1 MKPLLLITMLVALYS
16 QPGHAEQAKATNPAG
31 IEVIGKGEV
40 IVKPDTFIFTITIS
54 ERAATAND
62 AKGVVDKKSKEILS
76 LADKLYIADKDIE
89 SSQLRIRPIFAQE
102 NHRPQPKSDNESTK
116 PQQRPALIEVSRHI
130 TFTLLNLNHYDQL
143 LEKGVQLGVSSVS
156 RLRYEVSRADFFYQ
170 QALDAAIEDA
180 RMKAQRIAKHAKV
193 SLGAVSYL
201 KESENFAPR
210 RVYGMTADAPNYQSL
225 PAEQQISAQVRMIF
239 EIN

>member
-1 MKPLLLITMLVALYS
+1 MKGFLILAIFAALFS
-16 QPGHAEQAKATNPAG
+16 NALQAQPEKRQRPAG

-54 ERAATAND
+54 DRAETANA
-62 AKGVVDKKSKEILS
+62 AKASVDKKSKELLS

-89 SSQLRIRPIFAQE
+89 SSQLRIRPIFASE
-102 NHRPQPKSDNESTK
+102 HSSSSNLPQKPGNG
-116 PQQRPALIEVSRHI
+116 PQQRPALIEVSRNI
-130 TFTLLNLNHYDQL
+130 TFTLLNFNHYDQL
-143 LEKGVQLGVSSVS
+143 LEKGIQLGVSSVS

-170 QALDAAIEDA
+170 QALEAAIDDA
-180 RMKAQRIAKHAKV
+180 KMKAQRMAKQANV
-193 SLGAVSYL
+193 TLGPVKYL
-201 KESENFAPR
+201 KESESFAPR

-225 PAEQQISAQVRMIF
+225 PAEQQISAQVQLIF